1 MILLNWLF
9 EDEISFQALAN
20 DLKAILSRKEDRYI
34 SLGWCTLARSLI
46 EFEVTMDKV
55 VTRGKLRFLNSVS
68 I

>member
-9 EDEISFQALAN
+9 EDELNFQALAN
-20 DLKAILSRKEDRYI
+20 DLEAILSRKEDHYI

-46 EFEVTMDKV
+46 EFEVTMDKLE
-55 VTRGKLRFLNSVS
+55 TRGNLTFSSSAS